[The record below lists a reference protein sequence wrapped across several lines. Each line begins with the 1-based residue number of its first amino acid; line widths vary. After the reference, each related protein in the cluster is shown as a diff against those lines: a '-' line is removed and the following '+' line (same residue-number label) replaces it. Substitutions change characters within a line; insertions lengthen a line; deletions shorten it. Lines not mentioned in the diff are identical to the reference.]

1 MPKKPATLQYVLF
14 ALVAAAAIAFYIAD
28 AAAQYGYIW
37 HGRERA
43 VAPVHFG
50 LSNEVDFVA
59 DQAKKAGLHEGDRV
73 LTVNDRALRSFDTLL
88 QQTNASRP
96 GDPITLLI
104 ERKDGSR
111 STIQFPL
118 GPQVT
123 GGKLTLSF
131 RLFILTIQAVFP
143 AFCLLIGLWV
153 VAAKPRDPNA
163 WYLLGIFGYIQCF
176 FANASYW
183 DGPILPFMSI
193 YSELAFTA
201 FFLSMLLFGLYFAE
215 PVRLDRRYPWA
226 KWILIAPSLA
236 FAALDVVIHLGRNVD
251 FRISAW
257 IPRWLHVLDER
268 TESAIAVICISLF
281 FATLFPK
288 YFTASTR
295 DAKRRLGVLLWGAEI
310 GLTPMFIGIVIAQ
323 IRHKGSFQASVP
335 TWYFWTCIV
344 LFIFFPLSMAYV
356 IVVQRAM
363 DVRILLRQGTQ
374 YALARGTLNAVRV
387 ILGTLLGVTLF
398 QLVNHPQQ
406 AHTAQMWALVL
417 ALLFLALQLGGNR
430 RLSAWIDRKFFR
442 EVYSTEQVLTELSEQ
457 AGRFT
462 ETGPLLQ
469 TITRRIADTLHVSQV
484 GVLLQCPGGYCLE
497 QSIGAAIDQ
506 GASLPANSLAIRK
519 LRSEKLPLTV
529 YYDNPDGWLMLA
541 SDGEQEVLKRLSA
554 EVLLPLPGRK
564 DLIGVI
570 ALGPKRSEAPYS
582 RSDLTLLRSVAAQTG
597 LAIENSRLFS
607 TLAAEAVIRE
617 RSNREMEIAREVQRR
632 LFPQTS
638 PSVRGVDIAGGC
650 RPALGIG
657 GDYYDFIALDRANEG
672 AAQTFSRLGIA
683 IGDVSGKGI
692 SAALLMA
699 SLRASLRGQT
709 LTGFDLAHLVH
720 NVNLLLYDSSDS
732 ARYATFF
739 FAEYDPATR
748 QLTYVNAGH
757 NAPVILRRPNV
768 AMAQNASS
776 GLVGQPSCQSE
787 GEAPAM
793 SDASVVSVA
802 GTAPNRVS
810 ANGACEILRLEEG
823 GPVVG
828 LLPEA
833 SYQQGVLTMK
843 PGDVLLGYTDGIS
856 EAMNHADEEW
866 GEDRMIAKAASC
878 VHLSAQQML
887 ESLLDAADR
896 FASGAPQHDDM
907 TLVLMK
913 IEERG
918 ISDET

>member
-1 MPKKPATLQYVLF
+1 MPKKPATLQYALF

-28 AAAQYGYIW
+28 AAGQYQYIW
-37 HGRERA
+37 HGHARA
-43 VAPVHFG
+43 ATP
-50 LSNEVDFVA
+50 VDFGRANRVA
-59 DQAKKAGLHEGDRV
+59 SASDQAKKAGLHEGDRV
-73 LTVNDRALRSFDTLL
+73 LAVNGHPLRSFDTLM

-96 GDPITLLI
+96 GDRMTLLI

-111 STIQFPL
+111 GTIQVPL

-123 GGKLTLSF
+123 GGKLPLSF
-131 RLFILTIQAVFP
+131 RLFILTLQAVFP
-143 AFCLLIGLWV
+143 AFCLLVGLWV

-163 WYLLGIFGYIQCF
+163 WYLLGIFGFIQCF
-176 FANASYW
+176 FANARYFS
-183 DGPILPFMSI
+183 GPILPFMTI
-193 YSELAFTA
+193 YSDLAFIA
-201 FFLSMLLFGLYFAE
+201 FFLSMLLFGIYFPE
-215 PVRLDRRYPWA
+215 PVRLERRFPWA
-226 KWILIAPSLA
+226 KWILIAPALA
-236 FAALDVVIHLGRNVD
+236 FALLDVVIHLGRNVD
-251 FRISAW
+251 FHISSW
-257 IPRWLHVLDER
+257 IPAWLETLDSR
-268 TESAIAVICISLF
+268 TEATIAVICISLF
-281 FATLFPK
+281 FITLFPK
-288 YFTASTR
+288 YNTASTH
-295 DAKRRLGVLLWGAEI
+295 DAKRRLGILVWGAGI
-310 GLTPMFIGIVIAQ
+310 GVTPMFIGVVIAHARNKDLQ
-323 IRHKGSFQASVP
+323 FAVP
-335 TWYFWTCIV
+335 AWYFWTCLL
-344 LFIFFPLSMAYV
+344 LFIVFPLSMAYA

-387 ILGTLLGVTLF
+387 ILAALIGIMLF
-398 QLVNHPQQ
+398 QLLNHPE
-406 AHTAQMWALVL
+406 HSWSAQMWALVL
-417 ALLFLALQLGGNR
+417 TLLFLALQFGGNR
-430 RLSAWIDRKFFR
+430 RLSAWIDRRFFR
-442 EVYSTEQVLTELSEQ
+442 EVYSTEQVLSELSEQ

-462 ETGPLLQ
+462 ETRPLLE
-469 TITRRIADTLHVSQV
+469 TITRRIADTLHVSHI
-484 GVLLQCPGGYCLE
+484 GVLLQCAGGYCLE
-497 QSIGAAIDQ
+497 QSIGAVGGP

-541 SDGEQEVLKRLSA
+541 GESEQEVLKRLSA
-554 EVLLPLPGRK
+554 EVLLPLPGRN
-564 DLIGVI
+564 DLVGVI

-617 RSNREMEIAREVQRR
+617 RANREMEIAREVQRR

-638 PSVRGVDIAGGC
+638 PSVRGVEIAGHC

-657 GDYYDFIALDRANEG
+657 GDYYDFIALDRTHDG

-709 LTGFDLAHLVH
+709 LTGFDLAHLVR

-732 ARYATFF
+732 NRYATFF

-757 NAPVILRRPNV
+757 NAPVILRRPSV
-768 AMAQNASS
+768 AVAQGASP
-776 GLVGQPSCQSE
+776 GLAASCE
-787 GEAPAM
+787 RDAEEPAVR
-793 SDASVVSVA
+793 DASLTHGVE
-802 GTAPNRVS
+802 TAPNRAS

-828 LLPEA
+828 LLPEV
-833 SYQQGVLTMK
+833 SYQQCVLTME
-843 PGDVLLGYTDGIS
+843 PGDLLLGYTDGIS

-878 VHLSAQQML
+878 LQLSAQQML
-887 ESLLDAADR
+887 ECLFDAADN
-896 FASGAPQHDDM
+896 FAAGAPQHDDM

-913 IEERG
+913 IQDHG
-918 ISDET
+918 V

>member
-1 MPKKPATLQYVLF
+1 MPKKPAKLQYALF

-28 AAAQYGYIW
+28 AAAQYEYIW
-37 HGRERA
+37 HGHERA
-43 VAPVHFG
+43 AVPVQFG
-50 LSNEVDFVA
+50 LSNQVSFVS
-59 DQAKKAGLHEGDRV
+59 DQPKKAGLQEGDRV
-73 LTVNDRALRSFDTLL
+73 LAVNGHPLRSFDTLL
-88 QQTNASRP
+88 QQTNASRL
-96 GDPITLLI
+96 GDPMTLLI
-104 ERKDGSR
+104 ERKDGR
-111 STIQFPL
+111 RGAIQFPL

-131 RLFILTIQAVFP
+131 RLFIFTLQAVFP
-143 AFCLLIGLWV
+143 AFCLLVGLWV

-183 DGPILPFMSI
+183 NGPILPFMSI
-193 YSELAFTA
+193 YSDVAFIT
-201 FFLSMLLFGLYFAE
+201 FSLSMLLFGIYFPE
-215 PVRLDRRYPWA
+215 PVRFEFRYPWA

-236 FAALDVVIHLGRNVD
+236 FASLDVVIHLGRNVD
-251 FRISAW
+251 FQTSSW
-257 IPRWLHVLDER
+257 IPPWLQTLDDR
-268 TESAIAVICISLF
+268 TESTIAVICISLF
-281 FATLFPK
+281 FITLFPK
-288 YFTASTR
+288 YSTASTR

-310 GLTPMFIGIVIAQ
+310 GLTPMFIGVVIAQ
-323 IRHKGSFQASVP
+323 LRHKSLQAAVP
-335 TWYFWTCIV
+335 AWYFWTCFI

-387 ILGTLLGVTLF
+387 ILAALLGIMLY
-398 QLVNHPQQ
+398 QLVNHPQ
-406 AHTAQMWALVL
+406 HPRTAQTWALVL
-417 ALLFLALQLGGNR
+417 ALLFLALQFGGKR
-430 RLSAWIDRKFFR
+430 RLSAWIDRRFFR
-442 EVYSTEQVLTELSEQ
+442 EVYSTEQVLSELSEQ

-462 ETGPLLQ
+462 ETRPLLE
-469 TITRRIADTLHVSQV
+469 TVTRRIADTLHVSRI
-484 GVLLQCPGGYCLE
+484 GVLLQCAGGYCLE
-497 QSIGAAIDQ
+497 QSIGAVA

-541 SDGEQEVLKRLSA
+541 SESEQEVLKRLSA
-554 EVLLPLPGRK
+554 EVLLPLSGRN
-564 DLIGVI
+564 DLVGVI

-617 RSNREMEIAREVQRR
+617 RANREMEIAREVQRR

-638 PSVRGVDIAGGC
+638 PSVRGVEIAGHC

-657 GDYYDFIALDRANEG
+657 GDYYDFIALDRASDG
-672 AAQTFSRLGIA
+672 APQTFSRLGIA

-709 LTGFDLAHLVH
+709 LTGFDLAHLVR

-732 ARYATFF
+732 NRYATFF

-757 NAPVILRRPNV
+757 NAPVILRRPRV
-768 AMAQNASS
+768 AGAPSASP
-776 GLVGQPSCQSE
+776 GLAASCESN
-787 GEAPAM
+787 GEASAM
-793 SDASVVSVA
+793 GDASLISVLQ
-802 GTAPNRVS
+802 TPPNRASV
-810 ANGACEILRLEEG
+810 NGACEILRLEEG

-828 LLPEA
+828 LLPEV
-833 SYQQGVLTMK
+833 SYQQCVLTME

-856 EAMNHADEEW
+856 EAMNHAEEEW
-866 GEDRMIAKAASC
+866 GEDRMTAQATSC
-878 VHLSAQQML
+878 MQLSAQQML
-887 ESLLDAADR
+887 DCLFEAADR
-896 FASGAPQHDDM
+896 FAAGAPQHDDM

-913 IEERG
+913 IQDHG
-918 ISDET
+918 ISANHN